1 MSRALSPGFC
11 FIGEHSQRRKRRR
24 PGTSCL
30 FVRKQ
35 HDLWSVSKQ
44 DVFFWHGGQ
53 TTLLVFWMKMKGATN
68 YRHNSLNWRLK
79 RCAYRC
85 NVIKWFIFK
94 VGAYNSLD
102 RRAFQRG
109 SNRVFEETRRAV
121 VSKGLSR
128 GAVFPT
134 GHWDLPGNI
143 PVQNL
148 QSVWTCLNSIY
159 SPLIQCGKVFQ
170 MRTSGVPSLALFTR
184 LLMLRK
190 CARNPVN
197 VHAGGNSELPS
208 RRWFKKMILFSSG
221 VRTADVSLKKSTV
234 DRRDV
239 FDEIYFFFFLI
250 LHNVYFDLF

>member
-44 DVFFWHGGQ
+44 DVFLTRCP

-79 RCAYRC
+79 WCAYRC
-85 NVIKWFIFK
+85 NMIKWFIFK

-102 RRAFQRG
+102 RRAFQSG
-109 SNRVFEETRRAV
+109 SNRVFEETWRAV

-148 QSVWTCLNSIY
+148 QSVWTCLNSVY
-159 SPLIQCGKVFQ
+159 SRLIQCGKVFQ

-190 CARNPVN
+190 CAEIQWM
-197 VHAGGNSELPS
+197 STLEETLCCLQEDD
-208 RRWFKKMILFSSG
+208 FILQWSQDCRCF
-221 VRTADVSLKKSTV
+221 TQ
-234 DRRDV
+234 
-239 FDEIYFFFFLI
+239 EIDCGQKRC
-250 LHNVYFDLF
+250 VWWDL